1 MSELIDRQ
9 AFIENERKLYC
20 EDCDRRKGTKNGK
33 PNVICYEIGEAPCRA
48 CWLDDAL
55 TDLEDFPTASPWHRV
70 EEELPK
76 EEGRYFIAVFYKGKW
91 LYNVAWFVK
100 DIGDILGVPGSD
112 GNGGFV
118 SNSAEVYPDCW
129 MMPIEPPKED
139 E

>member
-9 AFIENERKLYC
+9 AALDAI
-20 EDCDRRKGTKNGK
+20 KNAEFGREYDEVEK
-33 PNVICYEIGEAPCRA
+33 VQIFN
-48 CWLDDAL
+48 
-55 TDLEDFPTASPWHRV
+55 PWRRV
-70 EEELPK
+70 EDGLPE

-112 GNGGFV
+112 GKGGFV
-118 SNSAEVYPDCW
+118 SNSTEVCPDCW

-139 E
+139 A